1 MRECVSSDDTAD
13 LSAVSEFGSGM
24 LDRLRGNLAVPI
36 VLITMCAIEAFA
48 LRAHTLGFVLIGVI
62 CAMAVLTIV
71 SHADMRVIAM
81 GSAYACAFT
90 LTWNGWFVGPVR
102 PGDVLILITLLCFA
116 VVEPATAF
124 RTPPWWVKQLAF
136 VLLLGVVLIVLFPP
150 DPSYLEH
157 RLRIGA
163 GGQDVPLKSTDVSLV
178 NIGVAAKFI
187 IAIAAIPMA
196 FTAAALVDRRAV
208 RRLGIA
214 FTTGT
219 ALSGLVAFI
228 DHTGVASLGHY
239 ITHLPNI
246 SARQI
251 GFANHPNFLAAGLV
265 LAIPF
270 ACWMLVSYTRWERR
284 VGAFCLLSML
294 LGVFASGSRG
304 GAVCAVG
311 AVVLSFAL
319 LPRSRPHLPGILL
332 GGLALVA
339 VVAAAVPSLG
349 LEILR
354 VTRLVGN
361 PTTQGSDIVRSQ
373 VGAQGWADF
382 RHSWIHGIGLQDSTD
397 ASQVYIQELASGG
410 LLLFL
415 GMSTYML
422 GGAWAALRAMQRQPL
437 AAAVLASIGATLAL
451 NVFEADLTDRFY
463 YVPEAI
469 LVAVLARAKRDAE
482 QPAVDAPEPAP
493 GRHEIVGARA

>member
-1 MRECVSSDDTAD
+1 
-13 LSAVSEFGSGM
+13 M
-24 LDRLRGNLAVPI
+24 LKRLRGNLTVPI
-36 VLITMCAIEAFA
+36 VLVVMCAIEAFA
-48 LRAHTLGFVLIGVI
+48 LRAHTLGIVLIGVVCGI
-62 CAMAVLTIV
+62 AVLTIV
-71 SHADMRVIAM
+71 SRADMRRIAL
-81 GSAYACAFT
+81 GSAYVCAFT

-136 VLLLGVVLIVLFPP
+136 VLLLGVALIVLFPP

-157 RLRIGA
+157 RMVLGA
-163 GGQDVPLKSTDVSLV
+163 GGQDVPVKTTDVSMV

-196 FTAAALVDRRAV
+196 YTAAALVDGRAV

-214 FTTGT
+214 FTTGA

-270 ACWMLVSYTRWERR
+270 ACWMLVSRIRWEQR
-284 VGAFCLLSML
+284 VGAISLLSMM

-332 GGLALVA
+332 GGVALVG

-349 LEILR
+349 MQILR
-354 VTRLVGN
+354 VTRLAGN
-361 PTTQGSDIVRSQ
+361 PTTAGSDIVRAR
-373 VGAQGWADF
+373 VGAQGLADF
-382 RHSWIHGIGLQDSTD
+382 RHSWLHGIGLQASTD
-397 ASQVYIQELASGG
+397 ASQVYIQELAAGG
-410 LLLFL
+410 LILFI
-415 GMSTYML
+415 GMSVYML
-422 GGAWAALRAMQRQPL
+422 GGAWAAFRVLDREPL

-451 NVFEADLTDRFY
+451 NIFEADLTDRFY

-469 LVAVLARAKRDAE
+469 LVALLALEKHNAA
-482 QPAVDAPEPAP
+482 QAAPDHTEPAP
-493 GRHEIVGARA
+493 AGRRLEPEAVGAHT